1 MKSSQ
6 GAFGLILI
14 LILFLLVGCGGGEST
29 ATKQHKSESATA
41 ESVFDPMVQAIDKAK
56 TVEDLSA
63 DRTREL
69 DKELE
74 KSQ

>member
-1 MKSSQ
+1 MKSSRY
-6 GAFGLILI
+6 GCGLIVM
-14 LILFLLVGCGGGEST
+14 LFLLAGCGGGDST
-29 ATKQHKSESATA
+29 AIKQNKSDAATT

>member
-1 MKSSQ
+1 MKSSRY
-6 GAFGLILI
+6 GCGLIVV
-14 LILFLLVGCGGGEST
+14 LFLLAGCGGGEST
-29 ATKQHKSESATA
+29 ATKQNKSETAAT